1 MNNVPSGRQE
11 RQRPFPRGSS
21 RLCPSNADLVASSA
35 AEKLSVPSLGLGIG
49 WRPEIALAIDRR
61 SDLGFIEVMAEDI
74 DPQAALPEPIE
85 RLRERGLA
93 VIPHGV
99 SLSLGGADPPDKARL
114 ERLALLASRLN
125 SPLVSEHL
133 AFVRAGGLETGHLL
147 PVARSRESLDVVVA
161 NVREARAALPVP
173 LALENIA
180 SLFEWPDAEMDEA
193 EFLSEVLVRSD
204 VLLLLDIENVY
215 ANAVNRNR
223 DPAAF
228 LDRIPLERIAYVHV
242 AGGSTHCG
250 FYHDSHTDDVP
261 PGVLELLTQLAAL
274 ADLPGVMLERDG
286 KFPPDAKLNAELD
299 AIALA
304 VERGRGQRLELC
316 KQ

>member
-1 MNNVPSGRQE
+1 MNTAPTGE
-11 RQRPFPRGSS
+11 EAPFPQT
-21 RLCPSNADLVASSA
+21 PAASSLRNA
-35 AEKLSVPSLGLGIG
+35 YGVARSATEKVSVLGLGLGIG

-61 SDLGFIEVMAEDI
+61 PDLGFIEVMAEDI
-74 DPQAALPEPIE
+74 DPRGALPLPVE

-99 SLSLGGADPPDKARL
+99 SLSLGGAERPDKERL
-114 ERLALLASRLN
+114 DRLALLASRLK

-147 PVARSRESLDVVVA
+147 PVSRTRESLDIVVA
-161 NVREARAALPVP
+161 NVREAQASLPVP

-180 SLFEWPDAEMDEA
+180 SLFEWPDGDMDEA
-193 EFLSEVLVRSD
+193 TFLTEVLVRSN

-215 ANAVNRNR
+215 ANALNRGR
-223 DPAAF
+223 DPVAF

-261 PGVLELLTQLAAL
+261 AGVLELLTELAAL

-286 KFPPDAKLNAELD
+286 KFPPDSKLNAELD
-299 AIALA
+299 AIDLA
-304 VERGRGQRLELC
+304 VERGRAQRVELC
-316 KQ
+316 KR